1 MYHTQSLTYLSR
13 VLGLGGSR
21 VGPELLFLL
30 APMNVAEGSHVDSLE
45 VALRQV
51 ASQIPKYILRFLRL

>member
-1 MYHTQSLTYLSR
+1 MYHTQSLTFLFR
-13 VLGLGGSR
+13 VVGLGGPR
-21 VGPELLFLL
+21 VGPELLLLL

-51 ASQIPKYILRFLRL
+51 ASQIPMYILRFLRL

>member
-13 VLGLGGSR
+13 VLGLGGSG
-21 VGPELLFLL
+21 VGPELLLLL
-30 APMNVAEGSHVDSLE
+30 ASMNVAEGSHVDSLE

>member
-1 MYHTQSLTYLSR
+1 M
-13 VLGLGGSR
+13 
-21 VGPELLFLL
+21 ELLLLL

-51 ASQIPKYILRFLRL
+51 ASQIPVDILRSPRL